1 MNVSEK
7 GLKFIID
14 AETGGEAYYN
24 KKLKRPSWPGASSG
38 VTIGAGYDLGYNTV
52 SQLCEDW
59 DGNLDG
65 DHIED
70 LKQVCGIKGAP
81 ANELAKGLSHIE
93 VPWESAVAVFN
104 KCTVPRFYAQM
115 VRIYPEAATIDP
127 DAACALLSL
136 VFNRGSSL
144 NGERRKEMADIQTA
158 LKKNDLPAIVGL
170 LREQKRLWP
179 DSKGLRN
186 RRDAE
191 ADFFHAAIA

>member
-1 MNVSEK
+1 
-7 GLKFIID
+7 
-14 AETGGEAYYN
+14 
-24 KKLKRPSWPGASSG
+24 
-38 VTIGAGYDLGYNTV
+38 
-52 SQLCEDW
+52 
-59 DGNLDG
+59 
-65 DHIED
+65 
-70 LKQVCGIKGAP
+70 
-81 ANELAKGLSHIE
+81 
-93 VPWESAVAVFN
+93 VFN

>member
-104 KCTVPRFYAQM
+104 KRTVPRFYAQM
-115 VRIYPEAATIDP
+115 LRVYPEAATIDS

-144 NGERRKEMADIQTA
+144 NGERRKEMADIQAA

-191 ADFFHAAIA
+191 ADFFHAAIV

>member
-59 DGNLDG
+59 DGHLDG
-65 DHIED
+65 DSIDD
-70 LKQVCGIKGAP
+70 LKGVCGIKGTA
-81 ANELAKGLSHIE
+81 ANALIPSVSRIE
-93 VPWESAVAVFN
+93 VPWSAAVAVFN
-104 KCTVPRFYAQM
+104 KSTVPRFYSQM
-115 VRIYPEAATIDP
+115 LRIYPEAATIDP

-144 NGERRKEMADIQTA
+144 TGERRKEMASIQAA
-158 LKKNDLPAIVGL
+158 LKENDLPAIVGL

-191 ADFFHAAIA
+191 ANFFESAIA